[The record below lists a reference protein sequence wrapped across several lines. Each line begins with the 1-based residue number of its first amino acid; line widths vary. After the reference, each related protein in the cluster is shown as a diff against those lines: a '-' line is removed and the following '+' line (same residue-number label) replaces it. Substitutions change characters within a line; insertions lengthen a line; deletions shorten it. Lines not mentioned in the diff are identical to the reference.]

1 VWVDALQ
8 KQNSRR
14 NSVADVRFRGF
25 SVSQPFDFSMCEFSE
40 MASKT
45 GTCDNT
51 RYRRDSAGGY
61 CPVEDIA
68 VRRNGRAIIATA
80 KNSCKRQLT

>member
-1 VWVDALQ
+1 
-8 KQNSRR
+8 
-14 NSVADVRFRGF
+14 
-25 SVSQPFDFSMCEFSE
+25 MCEFSE

-68 VRRNGRAIIATA
+68 VHGNGRVIIATA
-80 KNSCKRQLT
+80 RKFLQ